1 MNQDEIQQNIDVL
14 QEKKARL
21 TSPKNKKKRYKI
33 NKKIRALQREL
44 QQCIYAFPNNQ
55 FELTAQEY
63 HDYFSHIEDF
73 EASYDTAVR
82 IPGTTTF
89 LPPDRNE
96 LFAGTPLIAK
106 CMPALLIPLPFIQQ
120 LGYQRIEMIWE
131 SPNNIW
137 NRFSSVDGYE
147 IIQVYYDSGTG
158 RKATF
163 SRFSDIRVVFA
174 TAAEAQNQFE
184 NSTFMNKFTELSST
198 GPARIKLDIFGNDKI
213 AYKIYEPLPSTI
225 IIWCEKSVI
234 IKIMV
239 VRMPIC
245 DLKEMVDIANVKA
258 QLWKVSETT
267 VARLLE
273 LSHYQE
279 LVVGL
284 RVDIGGDPTS
294 GKKTYIQ
301 MQNEFHELT
310 EKKIAES
317 TNGILN
323 ENEFYELALKKQ
335 EAKKK
340 MYQLRHRCQFCSKLA
355 HQPCKCKK
363 VYYCSP
369 ECQTKDWK
377 RHKRECRE
385 IRSKKN

>member
-1 MNQDEIQQNIDVL
+1 
-14 QEKKARL
+14 
-21 TSPKNKKKRYKI
+21 
-33 NKKIRALQREL
+33 
-44 QQCIYAFPNNQ
+44 
-55 FELTAQEY
+55 
-63 HDYFSHIEDF
+63 
-73 EASYDTAVR
+73 
-82 IPGTTTF
+82 
-89 LPPDRNE
+89 
-96 LFAGTPLIAK
+96 
-106 CMPALLIPLPFIQQ
+106 
-120 LGYQRIEMIWE
+120 
-131 SPNNIW
+131 
-137 NRFSSVDGYE
+137 
-147 IIQVYYDSGTG
+147 
-158 RKATF
+158 
-163 SRFSDIRVVFA
+163 
-174 TAAEAQNQFE
+174 
-184 NSTFMNKFTELSST
+184 
-198 GPARIKLDIFGNDKI
+198 
-213 AYKIYEPLPSTI
+213 
-225 IIWCEKSVI
+225 
-234 IKIMV
+234 
-239 VRMPIC
+239 
-245 DLKEMVDIANVKA
+245 MVDIANVKA

-369 ECQTKDWK
+369 
-377 RHKRECRE
+377 
-385 IRSKKN
+385 